1 MREMIILMGILVGWV
16 LLQKYILPR
25 FGVST

>member
-1 MREMIILMGILVGWV
+1 MRDMLILMGILVGWV
-16 LLQKYILPR
+16 VLQKYILPR

>member
-1 MREMIILMGILVGWV
+1 MREILILMAILVGWV
-16 LLQKYILPR
+16 VLQKYILPH

>member
-1 MREMIILMGILVGWV
+1 MESSYVIAAVLAVWLILNLW
-16 LLQKYILPR
+16 ILPH